1 MMWGPHLG
9 VRGGDKWLGG
19 VGQRLQLRSNPLH
32 ITETAHVVTISVS
45 FSIVRNQIW
54 VELG

>member
-9 VRGGDKWLGG
+9 VRGGDEWLGG

-32 ITETAHVVTISVS
+32 ITETAHVVKIQRV
-45 FSIVRNQIW
+45 
-54 VELG
+54 L